1 MISTPIPTQTPT
13 PTAVQTQLGLLRTN
27 PAGFVQDIYTIGLG
41 LIGGVALLFIIYGG
55 YLILTSQGDPT
66 QLRNGKTTIFY
77 AIVGLLLA
85 IFGFVFYEIVAGD
98 VLKVPGIG

>member
-1 MISTPIPTQTPT
+1 MTSTPIPT
-13 PTAVQTQLGLLRTN
+13 PTAIQTQLGLLRTN

-66 QLRNGKTTIFY
+66 QIRSGKATIFY
-77 AIVGLLLA
+77 AIAGLLLA
-85 IFGFVFYEIVAGD
+85 IFGFVFYEVVAGD
-98 VLKVPGIG
+98 VLKIPGIG